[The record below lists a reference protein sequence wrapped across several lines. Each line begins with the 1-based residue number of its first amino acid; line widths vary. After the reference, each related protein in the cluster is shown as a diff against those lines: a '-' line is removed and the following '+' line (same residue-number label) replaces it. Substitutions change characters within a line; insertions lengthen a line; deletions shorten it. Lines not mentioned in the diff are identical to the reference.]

1 MWGLIAQGV
10 KCAGKSPCFS
20 PCASSHSEDWACVCH
35 NLPTLGGQS
44 SRDMCNSLKR
54 KRPACFRRKQ
64 KHFSYIHVLGVVLTV
79 SIVVWVFLSSEQDI
93 RLLPWKLNF
102 KADLVSWIV
111 LTTFFFNESQNCKKS
126 ADLSSKTITKFWKS
140 TWSFIFSLWYMK
152 MLNVTDPFCE
162 KWWWYYC
169 STFRHFYP

>member
-111 LTTFFFNESQNCKKS
+111 LTTFFLMKVKTVKS
-126 ADLSSKTITKFWKS
+126 LQIYPQRRLPSSEKILDLSYFLCD
-140 TWSFIFSLWYMK
+140 TWR
-152 MLNVTDPFCE
+152 
-162 KWWWYYC
+162 C
-169 STFRHFYP
+169 SM